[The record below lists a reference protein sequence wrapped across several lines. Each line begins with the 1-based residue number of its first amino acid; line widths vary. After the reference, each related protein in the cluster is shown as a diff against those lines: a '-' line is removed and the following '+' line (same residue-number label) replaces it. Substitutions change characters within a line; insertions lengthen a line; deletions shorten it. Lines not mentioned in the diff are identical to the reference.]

1 MEKIDA
7 RKVFGKTLAEYAA
20 INTDV
25 AVLVADVSASVQT
38 DEFAKKFP
46 ERFFNI
52 GIAEAGMVD
61 VAAGLALG
69 GMIPFVNTFA
79 GLFLRAIEQIRTCV
93 SYSKTNVKII
103 GSYAGLSDFKDGP
116 THHSIMDIAT
126 LRAMPD
132 IAIVVPADTIE
143 LEKMVPLVA
152 EYPGPVY
159 MRISRAEMPVI
170 FDDTHDI
177 KIGKAVTV
185 SDCSGRPARHLAGGA
200 FLSKCSGRACS
211 ASENADL
218 TIIAA
223 GSMVA
228 RAIQARD
235 FLVKHGINAKVI
247 NMHTIKP
254 LDVSAVKE
262 AAQTGAIVTVE
273 EHSIIG
279 GLGSAVSEVLGEN
292 CPVVMKRI
300 GMNDTFAETA
310 MSYDEL
316 LDHYGM
322 SVENV
327 VNTAKEAVKC
337 KRNALSP
344 CGRG

>member
-1 MEKIDA
+1 MNKKTCPERSRRVDA
-7 RKVFGKTLAEYAA
+7 RKVFGETLAEYGAV
-20 INTDV
+20 NTDV

-38 DEFAKKFP
+38 DEFAERFP

-79 GLFLRAIEQIRTCV
+79 GLYLRAIEQIRTCV
-93 SYSKTNVKII
+93 SYAKTNVKII
-103 GSYAGLSDFKDGP
+103 GGYAGLSDFKDGP

-126 LRAMPD
+126 LRTMPD
-132 IAIVVPADTIE
+132 MAIVIPADTVE
-143 LEKMVPLVA
+143 LRKMIPLVA

-159 MRISRAEMPVI
+159 MRTSRAEMPVI
-170 FDDTHDI
+170 FDDIHNI
-177 KIGKAVTV
+177 EIGKAVTV
-185 SDCSGRPARHLAGGA
+185 CDGSDVS
-200 FLSKCSGRACS
+200 
-211 ASENADL
+211 
-218 TIIAA
+218 IIAA

-228 RAIQARD
+228 RAIQAKD
-235 FLVKHGINAKVI
+235 ILAKDEISTKVI

-254 LDVSAVKE
+254 LDKTAVKE
-262 AAQTGAIVTVE
+262 AAQTGAVVTVE

-279 GLGSAVSEVLGEN
+279 GLGSAVSEVIGES
-292 CPVVMKRI
+292 CPVVIKHI
-300 GMNDTFAETA
+300 GIKDTFCETA

-322 SVENV
+322 SVDNI
-327 VNTAKEAVKC
+327 VNAAKQAVKC
-337 KRNALSP
+337 KKTVIPANAGISVDM
-344 CGRG
+344 